1 MSPHGRPKGSY
12 TAVRST
18 ECLISAHAAAAR
30 HPHPTHA
37 RKNSMKTTHAVQ
49 FLSLAGIGTLMALA
63 AAPAAAQEGSYY
75 YGGLSVG
82 RSQARI
88 DEERINA
95 SLLAA
100 GLTTTGMS
108 KDERDTA
115 FKLFGGYQINR
126 NFAVE
131 AGYFNLGTFG
141 FKSTTT
147 PAGTLNGQIR
157 LQGLNLDLVGTLPLT
172 ENLSAIGRIGAQ
184 AANARDRF
192 SGTGSV
198 AVLNANPRKT
208 EVNYKLGAGLQYAF
222 SPSLLMRAEAERYR
236 VNDAVGNRGDVN
248 LFSVSLIIPFGR
260 APAVVARAPAPA
272 YVAPA
277 PEPMPAPAP
286 VVVAAPPVAP
296 VVLPPERRRVS
307 FSADSLFSFD
317 KSDIRAEGKAE
328 LDGLAKQLQGTRFDV
343 VTVEG
348 HTDRLGSTAYNQRL
362 SEQRANSVKAYL
374 VSSGGVESGKVS
386 AVGKGESTPVT
397 KPGDCKGDKPS
408 PKLIAC
414 LQPDRRVDVEVTGTR

>member
-1 MSPHGRPKGSY
+1 MSAH
-12 TAVRST
+12 TAV
-18 ECLISAHAAAAR
+18 AR
-30 HPHPTHA
+30 DSHPTAA
-37 RKNSMKTTHAVQ
+37 RKNSMKPTHAMQ
-49 FLSLAGIGTLMALA
+49 FLSLAGIGTLMALG

-88 DEERINA
+88 DEQRINA

-100 GLTTTGMS
+100 GLTSTGMS

-115 FKLFGGYQINR
+115 FKLFGGYQFNR
-126 NFAVE
+126 HFALE
-131 AGYFNLGTFG
+131 AGYFNLGKFG
-141 FKSTTT
+141 FTSTTT

-172 ENLSAIGRIGAQ
+172 EKLSAIGRIGAQ

-192 SGTGSV
+192 SGSGAV

-208 EVNYKLGAGLQYAF
+208 EVNYKFGAGLQYAF

-236 VNDAVGNRGDVN
+236 VNDAVGNRGGVN
-248 LFSVSLIIPFGR
+248 LLSVSLIIPFGR

-286 VVVAAPPVAP
+286 VVVAAAPVAP
-296 VVLPPERRRVS
+296 VVPPPERRRVS

-317 KSDIRAEGKAE
+317 KSDVRAEGKAE

-348 HTDRLGSTAYNQRL
+348 HTDRLGSTVYNQRL

-374 VSSGGVESGKVS
+374 VSSGGVDSGKVS
-386 AVGKGESTPVT
+386 AVGKGESAPVT
-397 KPGDCKGDKPS
+397 HSGDCKGDRPS

>member
-1 MSPHGRPKGSY
+1 M
-12 TAVRST
+12 
-18 ECLISAHAAAAR
+18 
-30 HPHPTHA
+30 
-37 RKNSMKTTHAVQ
+37 Q
-49 FLSLAGIGTLMALA
+49 FLSLAGIGTLMAVA
-63 AAPAAAQEGSYY
+63 AAPAAAQDGGYY

-82 RSQARI
+82 RSQAKI
-88 DEERINA
+88 DEERITA

-108 KDERDTA
+108 RDERGNA
-115 FKLFGGYQINR
+115 FKLFGGYQFNR

-131 AGYFNLGTFG
+131 AGYFNLGKFG
-141 FKSTTT
+141 FTSTTS
-147 PAGTLNGQIR
+147 PAGTLNGQIK

-192 SGTGSV
+192 SGTGAV
-198 AVLNANPRKT
+198 AVLNTNPRKT
-208 EVNYKLGAGLQYAF
+208 EVNYKFGAGLQYAF
-222 SPSLLMRAEAERYR
+222 NPSLLMRAEAERYR
-236 VNDAVGNRGDVN
+236 INDAVGNHGGVN

-260 APAVVARAPAPA
+260 APAVVARAPAPV

-277 PEPMPAPAP
+277 PEPAPAPAPAPAP
-286 VVVAAPPVAP
+286 VVVAAAPVAP

-317 KSDIRAEGKAE
+317 KSEIRSEGKAE
-328 LDGLAKQLQGTRFDV
+328 LDGFAKQLQGTRFDV
-343 VTVEG
+343 ITVEG

-362 SEQRANSVKAYL
+362 SEQRANSVKSYL
-374 VSSGGVESGKVS
+374 VTTGGVDGGKVS
-386 AVGKGESTPVT
+386 AVGKSESNPVT
-397 KPGDCKGDKPS
+397 KPEDCKGNKPT

-414 LQPDRRVDVEVTGTR
+414 LQPDRRVDVEVVGTR